1 MGLTAGDVMQTG
13 VRVVR
18 AELPLPELERRFLEE
33 RVSGFPVVDG
43 GRLVGIVSRSDVVR
57 GLCALRSEAEYVSGY
72 YLDLSGFEQSP
83 PEDLAALAARVGER
97 LEHKTVRDV
106 MSGNLITVAPGDPL
120 SEVARTLVEHRI
132 HRLPVTEGEVLVG
145 IVTSLDFAR
154 LFADGR
160 VKAL

>member
-1 MGLTAGDVMQTG
+1 MSLSARDVMQTG

-18 AELPLPELERRFLEE
+18 ADLTLPELERRFLDE

-57 GLCALRSEAEYVSGY
+57 QLCVERSEAEILSAY
-72 YLDLSGFEQSP
+72 YLDLSGFEESP
-83 PEDLAALAARVGER
+83 AEDLAAIASRVGQGIED
-97 LEHKTVRDV
+97 KTVRDV
-106 MSGNLITVAPGDPL
+106 MSESLITVAPSDPL
-120 SEVARTLVEHRI
+120 PEVARALVEHRI

-145 IVTSLDFAR
+145 IVTSLDFVR